1 MERRVITGL
10 LISIFVFVGLFGFVP
25 KKTEAQVD
33 VAAACFQ
40 AQATQ
45 TAGSTAMMAAAGIG
59 GIVAVA
65 VAQNQA
71 EAALTGRQLGSDEAQ
86 AQKEGCLDAIFY
98 YIAKIIIHKIAQST
112 IAWINGGFQG
122 SPSFIDNPGEFFGDV
137 VNEELLD
144 FIETVFPNTGPFIDF
159 LCTPQQFQFDLK
171 MKFLLKFGIQ
181 TPDAD
186 KPGCTLTDIGENVD
200 GFIGSFS
207 DSVQRFYDGNFLH
220 GGWQRWF
227 EVTQNTSNNPFA
239 LEYDIESKFIEN
251 VAAQLGLE
259 KTVADWGEGFKSLT
273 DEFASD
279 AGSTI
284 KKITMPGKFIEG
296 QLEQVFGSPIRQ
308 LELADEF
315 NEVVAALFS
324 QLLTQVFN
332 PNGNKKGLTGLS
344 MSNTSQV
351 DGNTGSYADDLY
363 GNTAANQHNQGEFIN
378 AQGSFNAQSGNTL
391 PDGLSGTIPTIE
403 PTTTTQPVDPDKNI
417 VYGTG
422 PSHIFLGNPVGAN
435 ESYGQY
441 SHPSTLV
448 DGNFSSGAEW
458 FSVITDRGLHRF
470 IQVELDR
477 IYDISRIEVYER
489 PGTASAMTKFWV
501 YVSDT
506 KITATTPQAINA
518 MPGVQSHLVTVAAGN
533 NNKWTIEGPFRGK
546 YIMIMRAET
555 DYTVISFNRSRLELA
570 ELMAF
575 EIVPATQPL

>member
-10 LISIFVFVGLFGFVP
+10 LISIFVFVGLFAFVP
-25 KKTEAQVD
+25 KKTHAQID
-33 VAAACFQ
+33 VAAACAQ
-40 AQATQ
+40 GQATQ
-45 TAGSTAMMAAAGIG
+45 AAGSTAMMAAAGIG
-59 GIVAVA
+59 GIIAVQ
-65 VAQNQA
+65 VAQTQA
-71 EAALTGRQLGSDEAQ
+71 EAALTGRQLGADEAQ
-86 AQKEGCLDAIFY
+86 TQKESCLDAIFY
-98 YIAKIIIHKIAQST
+98 YIAKIIVHKIAQST

-186 KPGCTLTDIGENVD
+186 KPGCTLTDIGDNVN
-200 GFIGSFS
+200 GFVGSFA

-220 GGWQRWF
+220 GGWNRWF

-239 LEYDIESKFIEN
+239 LEYEIESKFIDN
-251 VAAQLGLE
+251 VAYQLDLE
-259 KTVADWGEGFKSLT
+259 KTVAEWGDGFKSMT
-273 DEFASD
+273 DDFESAAS
-279 AGSTI
+279 STI

-296 QLEQVFGSPIRQ
+296 QLEKVFNAPLDQ
-308 LELADEF
+308 LNLADEF

-324 QLLTQVFN
+324 QLLTQVFSA
-332 PNGNKKGLTGLS
+332 GSKGLSGLS
-344 MSNTSQV
+344 SSGSSQV
-351 DGNTGSYADDLY
+351 PGNPGSFADDLY
-363 GNTAANQHNQGEFIN
+363 GNANADQYNNNDFATN
-378 AQGSFNAQSGNTL
+378 NPNT
-391 PDGLSGTIPTIE
+391 GLSGDIPEAEIPTNDA
-403 PTTTTQPVDPDKNI
+403 PVDPNKNI
-417 VYGTG
+417 LFGTA
-422 PSHIFLGNPVGAN
+422 PSQISLGNPVGAN

-441 SHPSTLV
+441 SHPSTLT

-470 IQVELDR
+470 AQIGLDR

-501 YVSDT
+501 FVSDT

-518 MPGVQSHLVTVAAGN
+518 LPGVQSHLVTVAAGDQ
-533 NNKWTIEGPFRGK
+533 NKWTIQGPFNGK

-570 ELMAF
+570 EVMAF
-575 EIVPATQPL
+575 ESEDTTL